1 MRIHKKTYKMWY
13 GGTKRLLV
21 CATSYK
27 SNLETTRVLVQ
38 RGKWEGPSALQI
50 SKKIPLVCVS
60 LTEILPSD
68 CFCFTIRTHYA
79 AISGILLAVASFRN
93 DGEAEVGGGHGGKE
107 GERSW
112 TRPRRWWPVIRAAG
126 IGTTNLR
133 TTVSPLSPR
142 AGGVVGA
149 LWSAHGVAAGRGFGR
164 GPHGWSS
171 VKKKIIYVVFV
182 CRNCFPQLLCTK
194 SVVWLCPLSSV
205 VHARKGSIYRR
216 QGMKR
221 LIAI

>member
-1 MRIHKKTYKMWY
+1 MWY

-38 RGKWEGPSALQI
+38 RGK
-50 SKKIPLVCVS
+50 
-60 LTEILPSD
+60 SD

-112 TRPRRWWPVIRAAG
+112 TRPRR
-126 IGTTNLR
+126 
-133 TTVSPLSPR
+133 
-142 AGGVVGA
+142 
-149 LWSAHGVAAGRGFGR
+149 
-164 GPHGWSS
+164 
-171 VKKKIIYVVFV
+171 
-182 CRNCFPQLLCTK
+182 
-194 SVVWLCPLSSV
+194 
-205 VHARKGSIYRR
+205 
-216 QGMKR
+216 
-221 LIAI
+221 